1 MFCIHQ
7 INPIRIIVDTNF
19 LMAIAQVRINLSM
32 ELEAVLDSHFEL
44 LIPDF
49 VLDEIKNLV
58 QMKNKK
64 PKIRREAQFALR
76 LAQQLCQELPQSQS
90 TNTSVDSQII
100 SLAKQLG
107 AIVATNDKKL
117 RATLKKEGILTI
129 YLRGKN
135 RLELSYCYS

>member
-1 MFCIHQ
+1 
-7 INPIRIIVDTNF
+7 
-19 LMAIAQVRINLSM
+19 M